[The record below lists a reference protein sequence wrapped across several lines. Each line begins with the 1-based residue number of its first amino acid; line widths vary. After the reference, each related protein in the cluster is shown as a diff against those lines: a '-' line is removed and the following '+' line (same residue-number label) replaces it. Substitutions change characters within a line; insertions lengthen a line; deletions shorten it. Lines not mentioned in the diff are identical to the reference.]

1 MRLYFF
7 FDYDYTIRPLVAV
20 LDRVWDSD
28 FASPGMLSRSRSVGP
43 DVTCRDELI
52 GLIDCVKRDLFVICV
67 VCQG

>member
-1 MRLYFF
+1 M
-7 FDYDYTIRPLVAV
+7 AV